1 MGRWRGLSVAAALTV
16 LTVSGCTV
24 DRPQPPAGP
33 PQTPAPPS
41 PTTLASYDTRSVA
54 VARAPFCD
62 RVSPTGIEHAVG
74 AAPESHDEYGN
85 GDRFR
90 LPDGSRSIS
99 HEYGCSWT
107 APDGTTASAWVFA
120 PPVTRGRA
128 DQLVAEA
135 QAAGCLPAGRGDFG
149 TPSVAVR
156 CRAGDSVEASWRGL
170 FGDAWLVCSVTTSE
184 PAADLAARRDE
195 WCVAVLEAARL

>member
-1 MGRWRGLSVAAALTV
+1 MGRWRALPLAAV
-16 LTVSGCTV
+16 LTLAGCTA
-24 DRPQPPAGP
+24 DQPQSPAEP
-33 PQTPAPPS
+33 TQTPAPPS
-41 PTTLASYDTRSVA
+41 PTSLAAYDTGSVA

-62 RVSPTGIEHAVG
+62 RVSPTGIEHALG
-74 AAPESHDEYGN
+74 AVPESRDEYGN
-85 GDRFR
+85 GDPFR

-107 APDGTTASAWVFA
+107 APDGTTARAWVFT

-128 DQLVAEA
+128 DQLVAET
-135 QAAGCLPAGRGDFG
+135 LAGRCVRSGSGEFG

-156 CRAGDSVEASWRGL
+156 CPVGNSVETSWRGL
-170 FGDAWLVCSVTTSE
+170 FGDAWLVCSLTTPG
-184 PAADLAARRDE
+184 PAADLAARTDE